1 MNRNIFMF
9 LSVALVLLIP
19 VPGRFAYGIVML
31 VEFILL
37 MSIGTLSRALLSK
50 IRIEEF
56 QNAMVPII
64 MVAVSIFFKQL
75 LIMISPLM
83 AFTLGYA
90 VYLPAVSAFLLG
102 TLAEKKSASLVSDVK
117 KNCMT
122 TLSISLPIAVVFFI
136 RDLLGYGTITLP
148 AHNGIFEIHIIPKIE
163 GFKFATVLLASIPG
177 AFISLAACTFIIN
190 KFGLR
195 WDKRKDKSL
204 GADEKNVSEENA
216 KPENLVEN
224 QEPVNPPQEPATK
237 IEAAVEDVHEEK
249 SAPKVSDENPP
260 TENPPKESPSVSSEP
275 PVQYNEEQSSAE
287 EKKDEARPE
296 KPVLENPFEKEN
308 IGPFAPSK
316 NFPDAPSLLNLQKL
330 LEETD
335 VD

>member
-37 MSIGTLSRALLSK
+37 MSLGTLSRALLSK

-122 TLSISLPIAVVFFI
+122 TLSISLPIAIVFFL

-148 AHNGIFEIHIIPKIE
+148 AHNGIFEIHIIPKVE
-163 GFKFATVLLASIPG
+163 GFKFVTVLLASVPG

-195 WDKRKDKSL
+195 WDRRRDKAL
-204 GADEKNVSEENA
+204 YGAEKNVSEE
-216 KPENLVEN
+216 KTRPETLVEN
-224 QEPVNPPQEPATK
+224 PQPEPATK
-237 IEAAVEDVHEEK
+237 NESPLENVHEEK
-249 SAPKVSDENPP
+249 SSHRDSDENPP
-260 TENPPKESPSVSSEP
+260 KENPPKADSGSTDEPSVQYIEEHSSD
-275 PVQYNEEQSSAE
+275 E
-287 EKKDEARPE
+287 EKKDDARPD
-296 KPVLENPFEKEN
+296 KPVLENPFDKEN
-308 IGPFAPSK
+308 VGPFAPSK